1 MNTNFEY
8 YVPQHLIFGSGSFNQ
23 LGTMKLP
30 GKKALIIT
38 TEDRLFLDRT
48 IQLLEQNG
56 AEYIVYDKIRPNPC
70 TDDINEGARWGVDNN
85 CDFVLAVG
93 GGSPMD
99 AAKCI
104 AMLMYDDAEYDIW
117 DYVQYREGHRVP
129 RGCLPMILVS
139 TTAGTGSEVVPGGV
153 VSNDHIDV
161 KLDVG
166 NPLMFPT
173 YSIVDPELQVS
184 VPPFL
189 TAVQGFDVIFHCIEG
204 YLNQFHTPYSDMV
217 YMAALE
223 YANTAIEVAYR
234 DSQNIEARINMALA
248 SNLAGIGETLA
259 DVISLH
265 AMAHTLGSFHH
276 ELPHGV
282 GLALLVPEAFEL
294 YCTYPTK
301 TRQRMAHMAQMLGY
315 GDAPEDLVHYISDK
329 LKAMDLYYIDYTEYG
344 IDESRCAEYARH
356 TVVEIAP
363 YMDKDEH
370 TLTADEVEQVFRKSF
385 TRHKQYLLDV

>member
-8 YVPQHLIFGSGSFNQ
+8 YVPQHLIFGPGSFNQ
-23 LGTMKLP
+23 LGTMELP

-56 AEYIVYDKIRPNPC
+56 AEYVVYDGIRPNPC
-70 TDDINEGARWGVDNN
+70 TDDINEGARLGVENN

-99 AAKCI
+99 AAQCI
-104 AMLMYDDAEYDIW
+104 AMSMYDGAKYDIW
-117 DYVQYREGHRVP
+117 DYVQYHEGHRVP
-129 RGCLPMILVS
+129 SGCLPMILVS

-166 NPLMFPT
+166 DPCMFAT
-173 YSIVDPELQVS
+173 YSIVDPELHVS

-217 YMAALE
+217 YLTALE
-223 YANTAIEVAYR
+223 YANAAIEVAYR
-234 DSQNIEARINMALA
+234 DPENIEARTNMALA

-276 ELPHGV
+276 EIPHGV
-282 GLALLVPEAFEL
+282 ALGMLAPEALAL
-294 YCTYPTK
+294 YCTYPEE
-301 TRQRMAHMAQMLGY
+301 TRQRMAHMARLLGY
-315 GDAPEDLVHYISDK
+315 GGTPQDMVRYISDK

-344 IDESRCAEYARH
+344 IDESRCREYAQH

-370 TLTADEVEQVFRKSF
+370 TPTVDEIEQVFR
-385 TRHKQYLLDV
+385 TALARHKQHFKIP